1 MGSFLSIFS
10 SMGQNMALLEE
21 RMFFNFLNLK
31 FSILT
36 FVQIVKFL
44 TLKNHWKRCIKELV
58 TIVGSVLENDF
69 ELNYYLFKVRL

>member
-1 MGSFLSIFS
+1 
-10 SMGQNMALLEE
+10 MGQNMALLEE

-58 TIVGSVLENDF
+58 VTIVGSVLENDF